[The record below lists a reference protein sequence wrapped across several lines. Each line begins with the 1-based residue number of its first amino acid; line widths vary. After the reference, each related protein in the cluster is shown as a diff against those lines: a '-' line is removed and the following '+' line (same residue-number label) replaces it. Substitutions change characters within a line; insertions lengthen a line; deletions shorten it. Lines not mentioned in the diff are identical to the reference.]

1 GIRYEISQRK
11 YIVMNPADYDK
22 YSDMV
27 KKHVI
32 DGEEFIIKY
41 YM

>member
-1 GIRYEISQRK
+1 
-11 YIVMNPADYDK
+11 

-32 DGEEFIIKY
+32 DGEELIIKY
-41 YM
+41 FM

>member
-1 GIRYEISQRK
+1 
-11 YIVMNPADYDK
+11 DK

-27 KKHVI
+27 KKYVI
-32 DGEEFIIKY
+32 DGEELIIKY

>member
-1 GIRYEISQRK
+1 
-11 YIVMNPADYDK
+11 K

>member
-1 GIRYEISQRK
+1 
-11 YIVMNPADYDK
+11 

>member
-1 GIRYEISQRK
+1 
-11 YIVMNPADYDK
+11 YDK

-27 KKHVI
+27 KKYVI
-32 DGEEFIIKY
+32 DGEELIIKY

>member
-1 GIRYEISQRK
+1 
-11 YIVMNPADYDK
+11 DYDK

-32 DGEEFIIKY
+32 DGEKLIIKY
-41 YM
+41 FM

>member
-1 GIRYEISQRK
+1 
-11 YIVMNPADYDK
+11 K

-32 DGEEFIIKY
+32 DGEELIIKY
-41 YM
+41 FM

>member
-1 GIRYEISQRK
+1 
-11 YIVMNPADYDK
+11 DK

-41 YM
+41 FM

>member
-1 GIRYEISQRK
+1 
-11 YIVMNPADYDK
+11 YDK

>member
-1 GIRYEISQRK
+1 
-11 YIVMNPADYDK
+11 ADYDK

-32 DGEEFIIKY
+32 DGEELIIKY
-41 YM
+41 FM

>member
-1 GIRYEISQRK
+1 
-11 YIVMNPADYDK
+11 YDK

-32 DGEEFIIKY
+32 DGEELIIKY
-41 YM
+41 FM

>member
-1 GIRYEISQRK
+1 
-11 YIVMNPADYDK
+11 DYDK

>member
-1 GIRYEISQRK
+1 
-11 YIVMNPADYDK
+11 DYDK

-32 DGEEFIIKY
+32 DGEELIIKY
-41 YM
+41 FM

>member
-1 GIRYEISQRK
+1 
-11 YIVMNPADYDK
+11 DK

-32 DGEEFIIKY
+32 DGEELIIKY
-41 YM
+41 FM

>member
-1 GIRYEISQRK
+1 
-11 YIVMNPADYDK
+11 
-22 YSDMV
+22 SDMV

>member
-1 GIRYEISQRK
+1 
-11 YIVMNPADYDK
+11 NPADYDK

-32 DGEEFIIKY
+32 DGEELIIKY
-41 YM
+41 FM